1 MATCKDVAKRAGVS
15 TATVTRAFES
25 GSSIREETRTRILE
39 VAREMN
45 YVPDLNARSLK
56 RQRSGLIGITVKDV
70 TNPFYMNV
78 VTRIEEK
85 LRQKGYRAMISFAD
99 QNQHTHSELSCL
111 EAMNASRVDGV
122 IFSPESNEGGDLV
135 KAMQAR
141 GTRFVQLYQ
150 HPFTGIDS
158 ICNDNEHGAFVGG
171 QYLYDQGHRRVLLIV
186 NGFDKPRIEGMRR
199 AAQFA
204 GIPLDDQQIIQLKS
218 DPAEATAQI
227 RAVLDMVSPS
237 AIFAHTNY
245 AATLTF
251 RLLWDMGVR
260 IPEDIAL
267 LIYDDLPWCKML
279 DISVITHPFESF
291 AQLAVDLVLN
301 GINAAEEPK
310 APQRMIL
317 NPFLLKRNSV
327 RWHIEDIE

>member
-25 GSSIREETRTRILE
+25 GSSIREQTRVRILE

-56 RQRSGLIGITVKDV
+56 RQCSGLIGITVKDV
-70 TNPFYMNV
+70 ANPFYMNV
-78 VTRIEEK
+78 VTRIEDK

-99 QNQHTHSELSCL
+99 QKGHSELICL

-122 IFSPESNEGGDLV
+122 IFSPESQEGEPLI
-135 KAMQAR
+135 KSMLAR

-158 ICNDNEHGAFVGG
+158 ICNDNDHGSFVGA
-171 QYLYDQGHRRVLLIV
+171 QHLYDQGHRRILYAF
-186 NGFDKPRIEGMRR
+186 NGWDKPRIEGVKR
-199 AAQFA
+199 AAKMA
-204 GIPLDDQQIIQLKS
+204 GIPLDDRQIIPLKNNPS
-218 DPAEATAQI
+218 EATAQI
-227 RAVLDMVSPS
+227 RAMLAAISPS

-251 RLLWDMGVR
+251 RLLWDMSIR
-260 IPEDIAL
+260 IPEDMAL

-301 GINAAEEPK
+301 SVK
-310 APQRMIL
+310 ASDDPLVPRRIVL
-317 NPFLLKRNSV
+317 NPFLLKRNSI
-327 RWHIEDIE
+327 RWCPGDEK